1 MIQYKNFLENLAR
14 IRDEIA
20 GACEVVERR
29 VESVMLLPVT
39 KTYSAEVVGYVS
51 RAGIGVAGENRVQEA
66 AEKKA
71 QVKGDLRWEL
81 IGHLQSNKVGLALKT
96 FDRIQSVDSE
106 GLLFKL
112 NSAVETEGSGR
123 ILPIL
128 LQVNAG
134 DDPAKYG
141 VSCEELD
148 GLLEIALGLKH
159 LKVEGFMTIPRLS
172 EDLGVAERTFN
183 RLRIKRDEL
192 TAKFNVKLP
201 ELSMGMSGDFV
212 EAIKA
217 GSTIVRIGS
226 GLFGARK
233 AAG

>member
-1 MIQYKNFLENLAR
+1 MIQYQNFIENLAR
-14 IRDEIA
+14 VRDEIA
-20 GACEVVERR
+20 EVCERSGRR

-39 KTYSAEVVGYVS
+39 KTYSAEVVSYVEC
-51 RAGIGVAGENRVQEA
+51 AGLGMVGENRVPEA
-66 AEKKA
+66 AEKKM
-71 QVKGDLRWEL
+71 QVKGNMKWEL

-106 GLLFKL
+106 GLLLKL
-112 NSAVETEGSGR
+112 NSAVGAEETGR

-141 VSCEELD
+141 VSCQELD
-148 GLLEIALGLKH
+148 RLLEIALGLRH
-159 LKVEGFMTIPRLS
+159 IRVEGLMTIPQLS
-172 EDLGVAERTFN
+172 KDLKVAEYAFN

-192 TAKFNVKLP
+192 AEKFQAELP

-226 GLFGARK
+226 ALFGVRK
-233 AAG
+233 VG